1 MRILV
6 IAACP
11 LPWPRG
17 TPIRIHRMAEA
28 LVERGHEIH
37 MATYPL
43 GDDSVETNYQL
54 HRVRSTNGDMDA
66 SPGPSLKKLFWLDPQ
81 LWGVVRRLLAEKHF
95 DIVHAHHYEG
105 LLTALCARSFNRKLP
120 IVYDAH
126 TLLATELP
134 HYHLHVPKRTIAML
148 GATLDRSLP
157 PRADH
162 IITVTERMQ
171 QWFLEHAPK
180 AADRLS
186 LIPNGVEHEHF
197 KLSNGH
203 AGRRNGSNGRA
214 PRIVFAGNLAEYQ
227 GVGALLD
234 AFARVRDEA
243 ADARLVFI
251 TDSGLGQ
258 WEQRIEELAIGSAVD
273 VVSAGFDTLPEH
285 LEAADVVVNPR
296 IDCDGIP
303 QKLLNYM
310 AAARPIVSFAGSAAI
325 LQHEQTG
332 LVVPDADIDAFAG
345 AVLRVLRT
353 PALGSALGDAAR
365 REVEKAHSWQQVAGD
380 VEAVYVETIARAARA

>member
-1 MRILV
+1 MRVLI

-54 HRVRSTNGDMDA
+54 HRVRSANGEMDA
-66 SPGPSLKKLFWLDPQ
+66 SPGPSLKKLLWLDPQ
-81 LWGVVRRLLAEKHF
+81 LWGVVRRLLADKTF
-95 DIVHAHHYEG
+95 DVVHAHHYEG
-105 LLTALCARSFNRKLP
+105 LLTALCARSFNQRLP

-134 HYHLHVPKRTIAML
+134 HYQLRVPKRSVARL
-148 GATLDRSLP
+148 GALLDRALP

-171 QWFLEHAPK
+171 QWFLDNTPV

-186 LIPNGVEHEHF
+186 LIPNGVEYEHF
-197 KLSNGH
+197 KAPNGP
-203 AGRRNGSNGRA
+203 APKRNGSDGNA

-227 GVGALLD
+227 GIGALLD
-234 AFARVRDEA
+234 AFARVRDKA
-243 ADARLVFI
+243 ADARLVLV
-251 TDSGLGQ
+251 TDSDLGQ
-258 WEQRIEELAIGSAVD
+258 WEQRIEELAMKSAVE
-273 VVSAGFDTLPEH
+273 VVSGGFEALPEH
-285 LEAADVVVNPR
+285 LDAADVLVNPR

-325 LQHEQTG
+325 LQHEQTA
-332 LVVPDADIDAFAG
+332 LVVPDADVDAFAC

-353 PALGSALGDAAR
+353 PALGSALATAAR
-365 REVEKAHSWQQVAGD
+365 RKVEEAHSWQRVACE
-380 VEAVYVETIARAARA
+380 VETAYGATIARAARK